1 MWRKENDE
9 VLVSKEV
16 RKVELVVMFRG
27 PYWGY
32 RSATEMTL
40 VCSFVRIMKS

>member
-27 PYWGY
+27 PVLGIPL
-32 RSATEMTL
+32 RD
-40 VCSFVRIMKS
+40 